1 MTQHL
6 CSFPPLPSEDRLKI
20 MWRVAVTSALEDQGE
35 TWSIFARL
43 LYHHLAGT
51 YDHAKLFQ
59 EEDDG

>member
-1 MTQHL
+1 MMQHP